1 MHEETQTAICLG
13 LFQNRNT
20 PKLTPHTEKYAYSN
34 QLQKRRVVC
43 VDLTILHAAIF
54 HPGNVS
60 VFLTV
65 KLFLRSLT
73 LEQFV
78 VYTRSFKY
86 RSIFLR
92 TDIV

>member
-43 VDLTILHAAIF
+43 VDLTILRAAII
-54 HPGNVS
+54 HP
-60 VFLTV
+60 
-65 KLFLRSLT
+65 
-73 LEQFV
+73 
-78 VYTRSFKY
+78 
-86 RSIFLR
+86 
-92 TDIV
+92 